1 MKEIDDLISQLETA
15 HTMIRDLVNQV
26 AASDTLYPGWTLKEF
41 LAHLTG
47 WDEATIGSLRAH
59 LNNSE
64 PGTPAYRGIDYYNA
78 QSVEERVALDYKQ
91 VYAEW
96 EIARKTLKE
105 VVAKVTEEK
114 FNQNL
119 LMPWGKTGTVKL
131 LVEIMIDH
139 AYEHAEDLH
148 KLIGQVMVKPPN
160 APNIEEH
167 DPAVLEDAKDAIIAF
182 HDQASTPST
191 PALPTEGEAI
201 TAALGE
207 SLVAQPNV
215 SVDTL
220 PQTAKAPQQEQTQEQ
235 KIDPLGPKVDETRS

>member
-1 MKEIDDLISQLETA
+1 MKEIDDLLSQLDTA

-26 AASDTLYPGWTLKEF
+26 ASSETLYPGWTFKEF

-59 LNNSE
+59 LKGDE

-96 EIARKTLKE
+96 EMARKTLKE
-105 VVAKVTEEK
+105 VVAQVTEEK
-114 FNQNL
+114 FNQKL
-119 LMPWGKTGTVKL
+119 LMPWGQTGTVKL
-131 LVEIMIDH
+131 LVEIMIHH

-148 KLIGQVMVKPPN
+148 KLIGQAMVKPQN
-160 APNIEEH
+160 VPNIEDH
-167 DPAVLEDAKDAIIAF
+167 DPAVLEAAKDAIIAF

-191 PALPTEGEAI
+191 PALPVEGEAL
-201 TAALGE
+201 TAVPSELP
-207 SLVAQPNV
+207 STPLST

-220 PQTAKAPQQEQTQEQ
+220 PQTTEAPQAEQT
-235 KIDPLGPKVDETRS
+235 IDPPAPKVDSTRS